1 MISKALADN
10 EISHEDF
17 TTIINEEKHYHE
29 VKESIRMMK
38 SQRSDIERNK
48 LIKHGNIIGI
58 DEIIKQ
64 NEKINNNV
72 KSQV

>member
-1 MISKALADN
+1 
-10 EISHEDF
+10 
-17 TTIINEEKHYHE
+17 
-29 VKESIRMMK
+29 MK

-48 LIKHGNIIGI
+48 LIENDKRIGI

-64 NEKINNNV
+64 NKRINNNL